1 MSQSTSPIR
10 SASSAQMRRAVA
22 SCAVGQVFELFDFA
36 VYGFL
41 AAALGRAFFPSS
53 DPMTSLLST
62 FATFGV
68 GFLTRPLGAV
78 VIGHYG
84 DRHGR
89 KRALVFTIG
98 VMALATGC
106 TGLIPGYATIGVWAP
121 ILLLA
126 CRLLQGFST
135 GGEWGGSVAFLVEY
149 APPQRRGLFA
159 SIQQCATAVGV
170 LSASLA
176 AGLARSSFDDATFFA
191 WGWRLPFLLG
201 FILGPIGYYLRT
213 MVAETPIFTRQ
224 EADGAVPATPLRE
237 ALTTYRGQVLAA
249 FGVNVVGVAVN
260 YVLLVFMTTFAAQQL
275 HIDLGLAL
283 YSTTLANIIYGVLTP
298 FIGAASDRY
307 GRKPFFYACSIA
319 SVVFAYPAFLLL
331 TTIGTIWGLVLVQAV
346 AGVVLALCT
355 GVLPSMLAE
364 MFPTRVRYSAI
375 SIGYGFAATI
385 FGGFAPFI
393 ATFLVTATGS
403 PMAPSA
409 YLIVAGLISAVAL
422 TFVRIRPAGS
432 PLP

>member
-1 MSQSTSPIR
+1 MSQATTRTPVT
-10 SASSAQMRRAVA
+10 SAQMRRAVA

-84 DRHGR
+84 DRYGR

-98 VMALATGC
+98 IMALATGC

-149 APPQRRGLFA
+149 APPARRGLFA

-176 AGLARSSFDDATFFA
+176 AGLAHSAFDDATFYA

-213 MVAETPIFTRQ
+213 MVAETPAFTRQ
-224 EADGAVPATPLRE
+224 ETEGTVPT
-237 ALTTYRGQVLAA
+237 
-249 FGVNVVGVAVN
+249 
-260 YVLLVFMTTFAAQQL
+260 
-275 HIDLGLAL
+275 
-283 YSTTLANIIYGVLTP
+283 TP
-298 FIGAASDRY
+298 FARRLPPIGARWRRRSASTWLAS
-307 GRKPFFYACSIA
+307 PSTMCCWCS
-319 SVVFAYPAFLLL
+319 
-331 TTIGTIWGLVLVQAV
+331 
-346 AGVVLALCT
+346 
-355 GVLPSMLAE
+355 
-364 MFPTRVRYSAI
+364 
-375 SIGYGFAATI
+375 
-385 FGGFAPFI
+385 
-393 ATFLVTATGS
+393 
-403 PMAPSA
+403 
-409 YLIVAGLISAVAL
+409 
-422 TFVRIRPAGS
+422 
-432 PLP
+432 